1 MKVHWLC
8 IGACQVLLS
17 SRCLVLRFSGILF
30 IVSQNET
37 LNMKLQPVST
47 YIGLSRYANCWGRL
61 LAGGGQTNLGQLTM
75 TQVPFYALN
84 LFEFLFQILFG
95 GIFSQLFVAP
105 LLVAPL
111 ERVKVLLQVN
121 MEWQA
126 QKIIGCQSHWLLQDY
141 IISGTPWQVHRAD

>member
-1 MKVHWLC
+1 
-8 IGACQVLLS
+8 
-17 SRCLVLRFSGILF
+17 
-30 IVSQNET
+30 
-37 LNMKLQPVST
+37 
-47 YIGLSRYANCWGRL
+47 
-61 LAGGGQTNLGQLTM
+61 M

-121 MEWQA
+121 IECQA
-126 QKIIGCQSHWLLQDY
+126 
-141 IISGTPWQVHRAD
+141 

>member
-1 MKVHWLC
+1 
-8 IGACQVLLS
+8 
-17 SRCLVLRFSGILF
+17 
-30 IVSQNET
+30 
-37 LNMKLQPVST
+37 
-47 YIGLSRYANCWGRL
+47 
-61 LAGGGQTNLGQLTM
+61 M

-111 ERVKVLLQVN
+111 ERVKVLLQVDI
-121 MEWQA
+121 EWQA
-126 QKIIGCQSHWLLQDY
+126 QKIPYFSHWLLQDY

>member
-1 MKVHWLC
+1 
-8 IGACQVLLS
+8 
-17 SRCLVLRFSGILF
+17 
-30 IVSQNET
+30 
-37 LNMKLQPVST
+37 
-47 YIGLSRYANCWGRL
+47 
-61 LAGGGQTNLGQLTM
+61 M

-126 QKIIGCQSHWLLQDY
+126 QKIINCQSHWFVKVIGCY
-141 IISGTPWQVHRAD
+141 KII

>member
-1 MKVHWLC
+1 
-8 IGACQVLLS
+8 
-17 SRCLVLRFSGILF
+17 
-30 IVSQNET
+30 
-37 LNMKLQPVST
+37 
-47 YIGLSRYANCWGRL
+47 
-61 LAGGGQTNLGQLTM
+61 M

-126 QKIIGCQSHWLLQDY
+126 QKIIGCESHWMLQGQ
-141 IISGTPWQVHRAD
+141 STNS